1 VVNFWRRGGNASAK
15 REEAE
20 DPMAK
25 KAKVNSR
32 YKVNMSVQA
41 YDLAKAGS
49 AMTIK
54 VHERGKL
61 LGTIEIGQ
69 GSFRWMPAH
78 GKLGLRRIP
87 WKKLYHA
94 LNEYY

>member
-1 VVNFWRRGGNASAK
+1 
-15 REEAE
+15 
-20 DPMAK
+20 MAK
-25 KAKVNSR
+25 KAKLNSR
-32 YKVNMSVQA
+32 YKVNISVHA

-61 LGTIEIGQ
+61 LGTID
-69 GSFRWMPAH
+69 RWMPAH

-94 LNEYY
+94 LNEHY

>member
-1 VVNFWRRGGNASAK
+1 MV
-15 REEAE
+15 
-20 DPMAK
+20 K
-25 KAKVNSR
+25 KAKVKPR

-54 VHERGKL
+54 VQERGRL

-87 WKKLYHA
+87 WKTLYHA